1 MTWKDILK
9 NVSFEANDPLL
20 EAAKVFMLEMQ
31 KVAPNERIISMAIVY
46 PASVFKGEVSYDE
59 FEGFLEK
66 LSEANKEDLEGT
78 VEYYQ
83 IEPAKKALKV
93 LRDSNPSKSRED
105 LR

>member
-1 MTWKDILK
+1 MSWKDILK
-9 NVSFEANDPLL
+9 NVNFGAKDPLL
-20 EAAKVFMLEMQ
+20 DAASVFMLEMQ
-31 KVAPNERIISMAIVY
+31 KNAPARIIEMAIVY

-66 LSEANKEDLEGT
+66 LSNANKDELEGT

-83 IEPAKKALKV
+83 IEPAKKALKI
-93 LRDSNPSKSRED
+93 LRDSNPSRNRED